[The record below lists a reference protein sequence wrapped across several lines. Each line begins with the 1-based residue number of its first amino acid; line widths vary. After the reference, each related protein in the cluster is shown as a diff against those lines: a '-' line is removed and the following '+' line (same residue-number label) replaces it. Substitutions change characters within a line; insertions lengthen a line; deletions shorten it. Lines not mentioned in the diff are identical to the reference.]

1 MQGFHANGIFEGKN
15 GGKYGESMGAMQTTP
30 GLSLLAETLI
40 QSVFRVLCRDDFA
53 PGRCAGLSSSPYGS

>member
-15 GGKYGESMGAMQTTP
+15 GGKYGESRGAMQTTP

-40 QSVFRVLCRDDFA
+40 
-53 PGRCAGLSSSPYGS
+53 